1 MENINH
7 LFKKTKVVCTI
18 GPASEDE
25 EMLKRLAEAGMNIAR
40 LNFSHG
46 SYEEHGE
53 RIRRVRHVSDITGI
67 NLAVA
72 LDTKGPEIRLGS
84 FVNDEEIYEIGETV
98 TLVKE
103 EIEGTHERFHIAC
116 PELFDDL
123 SAGNCIL
130 INDGKMKLTVMENS
144 GSEMKCRV
152 DVAGPISSHK
162 GCNVPGV
169 KLSMPFLSEKDASDI
184 RFGCEND
191 VDFIF
196 ASFVRRP
203 SDVNQIRKICIEMGK
218 PRINIIAKIENQ
230 EGYDNVDSI
239 LEAADGVMV
248 ARGDLGVEIPT
259 MLVPVYQK
267 HIIRQA
273 NIVGKP
279 VITATHMLDSMT
291 HNPRCTRAE
300 AADVCN
306 AVLDGSD
313 GVMLSAETAAG
324 DYPAE
329 ACETMSQIAEEAE
342 KITPYRE
349 RLDWLRTTSHKTVQ
363 DAVSLAI
370 ADATLTLDNI
380 GAVVVFTQGGT
391 TARRISKFRP
401 KVPILAVTFT
411 RDTQRKLES
420 YWGVIPLFSDVQNKM
435 TNDDDLASLFA
446 RDYGIRKGQLI
457 IISAGY
463 PTGEGSANMMKI
475 VEVK

>member
-1 MENINH
+1 MSDNH
-7 LFKKTKVVCTI
+7 IFKKTKVICTI
-18 GPASEDE
+18 GPSSENSE
-25 EMLKRLAEAGMNIAR
+25 TIGSLAAAGMNIAR

-46 SYEEHGE
+46 TYDEHLK
-53 RIRRVRHVSDITGI
+53 RIKMIRRVSESCGHNISI
-67 NLAVA
+67 A
-72 LDTKGPEIRLGS
+72 LDTKGPEIRLGN
-84 FVNDEEIYEIGETV
+84 FINDEEMYEIGETV
-98 TLVKE
+98 TLTREPV
-103 EIEGTHERFHIAC
+103 EGTHERFHIMC
-116 PELFDDL
+116 PELFEDL
-123 SAGNCIL
+123 VPGHYIL
-130 INDGKMKLTVMENS
+130 INDGKMKLTVLENN
-144 GSEMKCRV
+144 GEEMKCSV

-169 KLSMPFLSEKDASDI
+169 KLSMPFMSQKDIDDV
-184 RFGCEND
+184 RFGCQNG

-196 ASFVRRP
+196 ASFVRRA
-203 SDVNQIRKICIEMGK
+203 SDVNQIRKICIEQGK
-218 PRINIIAKIENQ
+218 PKTNIIAKIENQ
-230 EGYDNVDSI
+230 EGYDNIDSI

-259 MLVPVYQK
+259 MMVPIYQK

-273 NIVGKP
+273 NIAGKC

-324 DYPAE
+324 DYPVE

-342 KITPYRE
+342 KILPYRE
-349 RLDWLRTTSHKTVQ
+349 RLDWLRTTSHKTIQ
-363 DAVSLAI
+363 DAVSIAI
-370 ADATLTLDNI
+370 SDATLTLDNI
-380 GAVVVFTQGGT
+380 GAIVVFTQGGT
-391 TARRISKFRP
+391 TARTISKYRP
-401 KVPILAVTFT
+401 QVPVLAVTFT
-411 RDTQRKLES
+411 KETQRRLES
-420 YWGVIPLFSDVQNKM
+420 YWGVIPIYSDVVNKM

-446 RDYGIRKGQLI
+446 KDYGIKKGMNI

>member
-1 MENINH
+1 MKH

-18 GPASEDE
+18 GPASENVE
-25 EMLKRLAEAGMNIAR
+25 TLTKLAQAGMNIAR

-46 SYEEHGE
+46 SHEEHLA
-53 RIRRVRHVSDITGI
+53 RIKMVRQVAEATGI
-67 NLAVA
+67 NLGIA
-72 LDTKGPEIRLGS
+72 LDTKGPEIRLGN
-84 FVNDEEIYEIGETV
+84 FVNDTEEYQIGEIV
-98 TLVKE
+98 YIEKAE
-103 EIEGTHERFHIAC
+103 CEGTHERFHIQV

-123 SAGNCIL
+123 ASGNEIL
-130 INDGKMKLTVMENS
+130 INDGKMRLTVLEND
-144 GSEMKCRV
+144 GNELKCRV
-152 DVAGPISSHK
+152 EVAGPISSHK

-169 KLSMPFLSEKDASDI
+169 KLSMPFLSEKDEADI
-184 RFGCEND
+184 RFGCQNN

-196 ASFVRRP
+196 ASFTRR
-203 SDVNQIRKICIEMGK
+203 SADINAIRKICIEEGK
-218 PRINIIAKIENQ
+218 PHINIIAKIENQ
-230 EGYDNVDSI
+230 EGYDNVSEI
-239 LEAADGVMV
+239 LDVADGVMV

-300 AADVCN
+300 ASDVCN
-306 AVLDGSD
+306 AVLDGTD
-313 GVMLSAETAAG
+313 GVMLSAESAAG
-324 DYPAE
+324 DYPVE

-342 KITPYRE
+342 KILPYRD
-349 RLDWLRTTSHKTVQ
+349 RLDWLKTTSNKTVQ
-363 DAVSLAI
+363 DAVSIAI
-370 ADATLTLDNI
+370 SDATLTLDNI
-380 GAVVVFTQGGT
+380 GAIVAFTQGGT

-401 KVPILAVTFT
+401 NVPILAVTFT
-411 RDTQRKLES
+411 KDTQRKLES
-420 YWGVIPLFSDVQNKM
+420 YWGVIPLFSDVQNTM

-446 RDYGIRKGQLI
+446 KDYGVKKGQLI

>member
-1 MENINH
+1 MKH

-18 GPASEDE
+18 GPASENVE
-25 EMLKRLAEAGMNIAR
+25 TLTKLAEAGMNIAR

-46 SYEEHGE
+46 THEEHLA
-53 RIRRVRHVSDITGI
+53 RIKMVRQVSEQSGV
-67 NLAVA
+67 NLGVA
-72 LDTKGPEIRLGS
+72 LDTKGPEIRLGN
-84 FVNDEEIYEIGETV
+84 FVNDTENYEIGEIV
-98 TLVKE
+98 YIEKAE
-103 EIEGTHERFHIAC
+103 CEGTHERFHIQV

-123 SAGNCIL
+123 QSGNDIL
-130 INDGKMKLTVMENS
+130 INDGKMRLTVLENN
-144 GSEMKCRV
+144 GNELKCRV

-169 KLSMPFLSEKDASDI
+169 KLSMPFLSEKDESDI
-184 RFGCEND
+184 RFGCQND

-196 ASFVRRP
+196 ASFTRRAA
-203 SDVNQIRKICIEMGK
+203 DVNAIRKICIEEGK
-218 PRINIIAKIENQ
+218 PHINIIAKIENQ
-230 EGYDNVDSI
+230 EGYDNIDSI

-300 AADVCN
+300 ASDVCN
-306 AVLDGSD
+306 AVLDGTD
-313 GVMLSAETAAG
+313 GVMLSAESAAG
-324 DYPAE
+324 DYPVE
-329 ACETMSQIAEEAE
+329 ACETMSEIAEEAE
-342 KITPYRE
+342 KILPYRE
-349 RLDWLRTTSHKTVQ
+349 RLDWLKTTSNKTVQ
-363 DAVSLAI
+363 DAVSIAI
-370 ADATLTLDNI
+370 SDATLTLDNI
-380 GAVVVFTQGGT
+380 GAIVAFTQGGT

-401 KVPILAVTFT
+401 NVPILAVTFT
-411 RDTQRKLES
+411 KDTQRKLES
-420 YWGVIPLFSDVQNKM
+420 YWGVIPVISDVQNTM

-446 RDYGIRKGQLI
+446 KDYGVKKGQLI

>member
-1 MENINH
+1 MKH

-18 GPASEDE
+18 GPASENVE
-25 EMLKRLAEAGMNIAR
+25 TLTKLAQAGMNIAR

-46 SYEEHGE
+46 THEEHLA
-53 RIRRVRHVSDITGI
+53 RIKMVRQVAESTGI
-67 NLAVA
+67 NLGVA
-72 LDTKGPEIRLGS
+72 LDTKGPEIRLGN
-84 FVNDEEIYEIGETV
+84 FVNDTEEYQIGEIV
-98 TLVKE
+98 YIEKAE
-103 EIEGTHERFHIAC
+103 CEGTHERFHIQV

-123 SAGNCIL
+123 ASGNEIL
-130 INDGKMKLTVMENS
+130 INDGKMRLTVLEND
-144 GSEMKCRV
+144 GNELKCRV
-152 DVAGPISSHK
+152 EVAGPISSHK

-169 KLSMPFLSEKDASDI
+169 KLSMPFLSEKDEADI
-184 RFGCEND
+184 RFGCQNN

-196 ASFVRRP
+196 ASFTRRP
-203 SDVNQIRKICIEMGK
+203 ADINAIRKICIEEGK
-218 PRINIIAKIENQ
+218 PHINIIAKIENQ
-230 EGYDNVDSI
+230 EGYDNVSEI
-239 LEAADGVMV
+239 LDVADGVMV

-300 AADVCN
+300 ASDVCN
-306 AVLDGSD
+306 AVLDGTD
-313 GVMLSAETAAG
+313 GVMLSAESAAG
-324 DYPAE
+324 DYPVE
-329 ACETMSQIAEEAE
+329 ACETMSPIAEEAE
-342 KITPYRE
+342 KILPYRD
-349 RLDWLRTTSHKTVQ
+349 RLDWLKTTSNKTVQ
-363 DAVSLAI
+363 DAVSIAI
-370 ADATLTLDNI
+370 SDATLTLDNI
-380 GAVVVFTQGGT
+380 GAIVAFTQGGT

-401 KVPILAVTFT
+401 NVPILAVTFT
-411 RDTQRKLES
+411 KDTQRKLES
-420 YWGVIPLFSDVQNKM
+420 YWGVIPLFSDVQNTM

-446 RDYGIRKGQLI
+446 KDYGVKKGQLI